1 MLRGLSRHRKQL
13 FLSLAMTEATPHDVS
28 TEVGWNHRL
37 KGVGGRGGAVW
48 FIVLEFHVFYTR
60 VWWEEQSVLDA
71 SRSVRIW
78 LCTWILYKH
87 YIQPPSRCCGLT
99 KIRKT

>member
-13 FLSLAMTEATPHDVS
+13 FLSLATPHNVS
-28 TEVGWNHRL
+28 TKVGWNHRL
-37 KGVGGRGGAVW
+37 KGVAGYGVGEGGGLSGSW
-48 FIVLEFHVFYTR
+48 YPKFHTFYTR

-78 LCTWILYKH
+78 LST
-87 YIQPPSRCCGLT
+87 
-99 KIRKT
+99 